1 MVPYERLKAWQ
12 LCHELALAVY
22 AASDSWPKTESY
34 GMAVQAR
41 RAAHSAA
48 AAIAE
53 GSAKRGKSEFRK
65 YLDVTLGS
73 LSELSYTLRLARDR
87 SIVSAEEW
95 ERLDKLR
102 NHAGAVTW
110 QLYEA
115 VARNGLKTQTPES

>member
-22 AASDSWPKTESY
+22 SASDSWPRSESY
-34 GMAVQAR
+34 GMTTQAR
-41 RAAHSAA
+41 RAVYSAA
-48 AAIAE
+48 ANIAE
-53 GSAKRGKSEFRK
+53 GSAKRGKLEFRK
-65 YLDVTLGS
+65 YLDVSLGW

-87 SIVSAEEW
+87 GMISSEDW

-110 QLYEA
+110 RLYESLTRKGSKA
-115 VARNGLKTQTPES
+115 GAPDS

>member
-22 AASDSWPKTESY
+22 ATSDAWPKSELY
-34 GMAVQAR
+34 GMTGQAR

-48 AAIAE
+48 ANIAE
-53 GSAKRGKSEFRK
+53 GSAKRGKAELRK

-87 SIVSAEEW
+87 GMISGPEW
-95 ERLDKLR
+95 EQLDKLR

-110 QLYEA
+110 RLYASLTRQPSKTEA
-115 VARNGLKTQTPES
+115 PDA

>member
-22 AASDSWPKTESY
+22 ATSDAWPKTELY
-34 GMAVQAR
+34 GMTTQAR

-48 AAIAE
+48 ANIAE
-53 GSAKRGKSEFRK
+53 GSAKRGKAELRK

-87 SIVSAEEW
+87 GMISGQEW
-95 ERLDKLR
+95 EELDKLR

-110 QLYEA
+110 RLYA
-115 VARNGLKTQTPES
+115 SLTKPPLKTDASGS

>member
-22 AASDSWPKTESY
+22 VASDSWPRNESY
-34 GMAVQAR
+34 GMTTQAR
-41 RAAHSAA
+41 RAVHSAA
-48 AAIAE
+48 ANIAE
-53 GSAKRGKSEFRK
+53 GSAKRGKLEFRK

-87 SIVSAEEW
+87 GMISGEDW

-110 QLYEA
+110 RLYESLTKKPS
-115 VARNGLKTQTPES
+115 RTQAPDS

>member
-22 AASDSWPKTESY
+22 AVTDSWPKSESY
-34 GMAVQAR
+34 GMTRQAR
-41 RAAHSAA
+41 RAVHSAA
-48 AAIAE
+48 ANIAE
-53 GSAKRGKSEFRK
+53 GSAKRGKSELRK

-87 SIVSAEEW
+87 GMISGEDW

-110 QLYEA
+110 RLYESSTKKHSNA
-115 VARNGLKTQTPES
+115 EAPDS

>member
-22 AASDSWPKTESY
+22 AASDSWPRSESY
-34 GMAVQAR
+34 GMTTQAR
-41 RAAHSAA
+41 RAVHSAA
-48 AAIAE
+48 ANIAE
-53 GSAKRGKSEFRK
+53 GSAKRGKLEFRK

-87 SIVSAEEW
+87 GMITGEDW
-95 ERLDKLR
+95 DRLDKLR

-110 QLYEA
+110 RLYESL
-115 VARNGLKTQTPES
+115 VRKTSKTQSPDA